1 MCGLKGLEMTG
12 KFPFQCPGKK
22 EMPVN
27 RKEEVR
33 QKNGKREKRE
43 DRSLVFYMGC
53 WLHPTGSW
61 EVRTVARG
69 SGCVWKEAFGSHPHR
84 GDS

>member
-1 MCGLKGLEMTG
+1 MTG